1 MQPNTIKQWSKTLY
15 RVYIIITLVDMFGG
29 QFSDKYS
36 ADYLFSDSQLD
47 PDTINIYDT
56 QLNVTVFK
64 STWIVDVVNCYNI
77 KDISLGDYI
86 LIPIDS
92 NTTVT
97 SPKIDWS
104 LKGNII

>member
-1 MQPNTIKQWSKTLY
+1 
-15 RVYIIITLVDMFGG
+15 MFGG

-86 LIPIDS
+86 LVPIDS
-92 NTTVT
+92 NNTTVT